1 MRRSSIRE
9 PPSALSIRVNTLACF
24 YVKLRCLSKNYEEIM
39 YFTESS
45 MTEPTKKRRR
55 KGEQSEAAPEGP
67 AATTPTASA
76 NPIVSA
82 NPAVATPPT
91 APAQPESAPQPLT
104 TAGPEPKA
112 PDGQNPA

>member
-9 PPSALSIRVNTLACF
+9 PPSALSIRLDTLASF

-45 MTEPTKKRRR
+45 MTEPTKKRR
-55 KGEQSEAAPEGP
+55 KGKQSTAAPEGP

-91 APAQPESAPQPLT
+91 ASAQPDSAPQPLT